1 MTLKFRSGITHP
13 SNLRP
18 LKSMEHIG
26 PSFVA
31 VSTGLSLFTSAAN
44 PETDKVR

>member
-18 LKSMEHIG
+18 LKSHIG